1 MAIYAQVRKCD
12 IKYEPLL
19 NSGCTDI
26 GIAFVK
32 RCLLK
37 EEASRPS
44 ASEAVKDEWFNDALQ
59 NAALP
64 QGRQAKKIR
73 KSLEN
78 YSTRSH
84 FTKAAMNCIAA
95 QLDTSRLEGLTGI
108 FQSMDVDNNGKLSPA
123 EMAAGLAELG
133 VDPDAIGQV
142 IDALD
147 VNCDGAIAYSEFVAS
162 LLQTQGELVEDVLYH
177 AFHIFDINGDGVI
190 SLDELRSMLSG
201 NGPLAAVLP
210 DGKTVDEVLQEVDTS
225 RDGLIS
231 FTEFK
236 SYLMREQ
243 QGATPPTASRRPS
256 RDLADEVMLLL
267 EGEDLSEA
275 FRRLASTLGRSEAE
289 LEEQAKRLKET
300 HWMNSVG
307 ELRGLSDDEWRRLNL
322 PLKLERTLRSHI
334 AV

>member
-1 MAIYAQVRKCD
+1 MGHLQR
-12 IKYEPLL
+12 
-19 NSGCTDI
+19 S
-26 GIAFVK
+26 
-32 RCLLK
+32 CLM
-37 EEASRPS
+37 E
-44 ASEAVKDEWFNDALQ
+44 
-59 NAALP
+59 
-64 QGRQAKKIR
+64 RQ
-73 KSLEN
+73 L
-78 YSTRSH
+78 
-84 FTKAAMNCIAA
+84 M
-95 QLDTSRLEGLTGI
+95 
-108 FQSMDVDNNGKLSPA
+108 
-123 EMAAGLAELG
+123 
-133 VDPDAIGQV
+133 
-142 IDALD
+142 
-147 VNCDGAIAYSEFVAS
+147 
-162 LLQTQGELVEDVLYH
+162 
-177 AFHIFDINGDGVI
+177 
-190 SLDELRSMLSG
+190 
-201 NGPLAAVLP
+201 
-210 DGKTVDEVLQEVDTS
+210 QEVDTS

-243 QGATPPTASRRPS
+243 QGATPPTASRQPS